1 MPVWLGMGLVF
12 GSGAV
17 AHYKSII
24 KLQFYLPFFL
34 HAVIGDQ
41 HGLNSDSVKCTLGY
55 VSFMSFS
62 LQDSCFDKCVIEWL
76 KLI

>member
-34 HAVIGDQ
+34 EHAVIGDQ
-41 HGLNSDSVKCTLGY
+41 HGLNSGSAKYTLGY
-55 VSFMSFS
+55 IA
-62 LQDSCFDKCVIEWL
+62 SCIRRSSAEIL
-76 KLI
+76 L